1 MISALVTS
9 LSEVLSVSHLMYMGL
24 GVSIGLLVGIIP
36 GLGGIAG
43 MALLL
48 PFLYGME
55 PGLALGMLMGMVA
68 VIPTGDTFTSV
79 LMGIPGSSASQ
90 ATVMD
95 GFPLAKK
102 GEAARALSSAFLS
115 SLCGGVI
122 GAIVLTGFI
131 LIARPLVLTFSSAEL
146 FVLTLLGLAMVAVL
160 SSDNLYKGLAACG
173 LGLLVG
179 AIGTAPATGEFRL
192 NLGVE
197 YLFDGV
203 PLIVVGL
210 AIFALPEVVDLLIR
224 RGSIAQETTSL
235 GHGWRQGLRDVRDNR
250 GLVAKC
256 ACIGSIIGTIPG
268 LAGSVVDWITYAI
281 AAKTAKGEKNFGK
294 GDIRGVIAPESANN
308 ACACG
313 AMVPTL
319 LFGVPGSGTAAIFL
333 GGLLLLG
340 LEPGV
345 TMVTTNLDLT
355 YTIIWSLALA
365 NILGAGLCLMLARPV
380 AQVTRV
386 PFVFLAP
393 IITTL
398 ILFAAFQ
405 ATRSL
410 GDWYTLIAIG
420 AIGLLFKQAGWS
432 RPAFLIGF
440 VLAPGAETYFYQS
453 VQFHG
458 MSAFMRPGVIVIL
471 SLIVLAFAIPLIKRV
486 YQKKHK
492 TSPAALD
499 AESSAALDAESAPLN
514 DAEPTFGRI
523 DLTLIVGLLALAA
536 GAWYDV
542 SGMSTIGGIFPMLA
556 IGIMAIGALLAGV
569 QALRGNVR
577 WEHQPIGQSMAWL
590 AGLLAFVALAS
601 LFGFVACAC
610 LMALLFIRIVA
621 RANWGTSLLVA
632 LGIGTFLLTMQSLLN
647 LEYPSG
653 WIDSLMY

>member
-1 MISALVTS
+1 MMEAMMASLGEVFSA
-9 LSEVLSVSHLMYMGL
+9 SHLIYMGF
-24 GVSIGLLVGIIP
+24 GVMIGLLVGIIP

-102 GEAARALSSAFLS
+102 GQAARALSSAFLS

-122 GAIVLTGFI
+122 GAVILTGFI
-131 LIARPLVLTFSSAEL
+131 LIARPLVLAFSSAEL

-160 SSDNLYKGLAACG
+160 SGDSLFKGVAACG
-173 LGLLVG
+173 LGLLAG

-197 YLFDGV
+197 YLFDGI

-210 AIFALPEVVDLLIR
+210 AIFALPEIVDLLIR
-224 RGSIAQETTSL
+224 RGSIAQEHTSL
-235 GHGWRQGLRDVRDNR
+235 GHGWRQGIRDVVDNK

-256 ACIGSIIGTIPG
+256 AGMGSIIGTIPG
-268 LAGSVVDWITYAI
+268 LAGSVVDWLTYAF
-281 AAKTAKGEKNFGK
+281 AQKTVKGDKQFGK

-345 TMVTTNLDLT
+345 SMITTHLDLT

-365 NILGAGLCLMLARPV
+365 NILGAALCLLMARPV
-380 AQVTRV
+380 AQLTRI
-386 PFVFLAP
+386 PFALLAP
-393 IITTL
+393 VITTL
-398 ILFAAFQ
+398 ILFAAYQ

-410 GDWYTLIAIG
+410 GDWYTLIAVG
-420 AIGLLFKQAGWS
+420 AIGLLFKSAGWS

-458 MSAFMRPGVIVIL
+458 MSAFLRPGVIIIL
-471 SLIVLAFAIPLIKRV
+471 TLIALALLIP
-486 YQKKHK
+486 QFKKLVTRRRNTAAVAADVTGES
-492 TSPAALD
+492 TSQA
-499 AESSAALDAESAPLN
+499 
-514 DAEPTFGRI
+514 TFGRI
-523 DLTLIVGLLALAA
+523 DLILLISMLLLAVA
-536 GAWYDV
+536 AWYDV

-556 IGIMAIGALLAGV
+556 IAIMAIGALMTGL
-569 QALRGNVR
+569 QAWRGKTTWV
-577 WEHQPIGQSMAWL
+577 EQPISHQLYWL
-590 AGLLAFVALAS
+590 VGLVGLVVISSFVGFVTTAILMT
-601 LFGFVACAC
+601 FGFLRWFARARWV
-610 LMALLFIRIVA
+610 MALLIAV
-621 RANWGTSLLVA
+621 
-632 LGIGTFLLTMQSLLN
+632 GIGAFLLGMQGLLSLH
-647 LEYPSG
+647 YPSG
-653 WIDSLMY
+653 WLDDALFHW

>member
-1 MISALVTS
+1 MIDTLVASLGEVFSA
-9 LSEVLSVSHLMYMGL
+9 SHLVYMGL
-24 GVSIGLLVGIIP
+24 GVMIGLLVGIIP

-55 PGLALGMLMGMVA
+55 PGLALGMLMGMIA

-102 GEAARALSSAFLS
+102 GQAARALASAFLS

-131 LIARPLVLTFSSAEL
+131 LVARPLVLAFSSAEL

-160 SSDNLYKGLAACG
+160 SGDSLFKGMAACG
-173 LGLLVG
+173 LGLLAG

-197 YLFDGV
+197 YLFDGI

-210 AIFALPEVVDLLIR
+210 AIFALPEIVDLLIR
-224 RGSIAQETTSL
+224 RGSIAREQTSL
-235 GHGWRQGLRDVRDNR
+235 GHGWRQGIRDVVDNR

-256 ACIGSIIGTIPG
+256 AGMGSLIGTIPG
-268 LAGSVVDWITYAI
+268 LAGSVVDWLTYAF
-281 AAKTAKGEKNFGK
+281 ASKTAKGEKHFGQ

-345 TMVTTNLDLT
+345 SMITTHLDLT

-365 NILGAGLCLMLARPV
+365 NILGAALCLMLARPV
-380 AQVTRV
+380 AQLTRI
-386 PFVFLAP
+386 PFVLLAP
-393 IITTL
+393 VITTL

-410 GDWYTLIAIG
+410 GDWYTLIAVG

-458 MSAFMRPGVIVIL
+458 MAAFLRPGVIIIL
-471 SLIVLAFAIPLIKRV
+471 ALIALAFAFPLIKRLLQRRRQPLAV
-486 YQKKHK
+486 GADVNRQAAD
-492 TSPAALD
+492 SPA
-499 AESSAALDAESAPLN
+499 
-514 DAEPTFGRI
+514 PTFGKI
-523 DLTLIVGLLALAA
+523 DLVLVAGMLALAA

-542 SGMSTIGGIFPMLA
+542 SGMSMIGGIFPMLA
-556 IGIMAIGALLAGV
+556 IAIMAIGALLTGA
-569 QALRGNVR
+569 QAWKGQATWVS
-577 WEHQPIGQSMAWL
+577 QPIGQPLVWL
-590 AGLLAFVALAS
+590 GGLLALIVVASLLGFISTAVLMTLGFIRFVAKARWS
-601 LFGFVACAC
+601 A
-610 LMALLFIRIVA
+610 ALLIAI
-621 RANWGTSLLVA
+621 
-632 LGIGTFLLTMQSLLN
+632 GIGIFLLGMQALLN
-647 LEYPSG
+647 LHYPMG
-653 WIDSLMY
+653 WLDAMLF